1 MNKWLRSLALALL
14 VIFIIVTPVFAQT
27 YRFTVDESVV
37 DAYFNSDGTLTLVY
51 TYTFTNDP
59 SASPIDYVDIGMPNG
74 NFDLSSVSASVNGK
88 SISDISRASAQNLTS
103 GSDGIT
109 LALHGDAI
117 QPGQTG
123 TVTARVEG
131 IKRVYYTYSKGETRD
146 YASVRF
152 SPNFF
157 GSQFVQG
164 FTHLKVSFHLPNGVT
179 PDQPQ
184 YELQS
189 SDWPGTQ
196 EPATYLDDEGRVTY
210 TWESPQA
217 SAAQRY
223 EFSAAFPASAIPQ
236 ESLSTGFSF
245 DPSILICICI
255 GLLFVGIFG
264 FAIYASTVA
273 ARKRKMQY
281 LPPKI
286 AIEGHGI
293 KRGLTAVEAA
303 ILMEQPM
310 DKILTMVLFGVIKKG
325 AASVISKEPLE
336 VKVADAKPEGLQPY
350 ESEFLDAFQVPAG
363 KERQRAMQAVM
374 VTLVKTVAEK
384 MKGFSRKETIAYY
397 DDINKRAWA
406 QVQAA
411 GTPEIKSQKYDEYM
425 EWTMLGKDYEN
436 QTKEVFSSGPVF
448 VPMWWGHFDPTYHAP
463 STPVS
468 GGIPSGGQS
477 GNVTVTLPSLP
488 GADFAA
494 SMVSGVQN
502 FAGNLVGDITSFTSG
517 VTNKTNP
524 PPPPPPPSS
533 YRGGGGG
540 GGHSCAC
547 ACACAGCACACAGG
561 GR

>member
-1 MNKWLRSLALALL
+1 MKKILCSFILTLLVLALIFSPAL
-14 VIFIIVTPVFAQT
+14 AQT
-27 YRFTVDESVV
+27 YRFSVPESIV
-37 DAYFNSDGTLTLVY
+37 DAYFNSDGTLTLQY
-51 TYTFTNDP
+51 TYTFSNDA
-59 SASPIDYVDIGMPNG
+59 SASPIDFVDIGMPNG
-74 NFDLSSVSASVNGK
+74 NFDLSNVSASVDGK
-88 SISDISRASAQNLTS
+88 AITDISRASSENLTS
-103 GSDGIT
+103 GNDGIT

-117 QPGQTG
+117 QPGAQG
-123 TVTARVEG
+123 TVIARVEG
-131 IKRVYYTYSKGETRD
+131 IKKVYYTYSKGETQN

-164 FTHLKVSFHLPNGVT
+164 LTHLKVSFHLPVDVT

-184 YELQS
+184 YELQK
-189 SDWPGTQ
+189 SDWPGTA
-196 EPATYLDDEGRVTY
+196 EPASFLDDQGRVTY
-210 TWESPQA
+210 VWESSQA

-223 EFSAAFPASAIPQ
+223 EFSAAFPASVIPQ

-245 DPSILICICI
+245 DPTMLICLCI
-255 GLLFVGIFG
+255 GIGFVGIFG
-264 FAIYASTVA
+264 FAIYSASVA
-273 ARKRKMQY
+273 AKKRKMQY

-325 AASVISKEPLE
+325 TASVVTKEPLE
-336 VKVADAKPEGLQPY
+336 VKVLNESKEGLQPY
-350 ESEFLDAFQVPAG
+350 EVEFLDAFKNPAG
-363 KERQRAMQAVM
+363 KVRQKAMQEVM
-374 VTLVKTVAEK
+374 VTLVKTVSEK
-384 MKGFSRKETIAYY
+384 MKGFSRKETIAFYE
-397 DDINKRAWA
+397 DINKRAWE

-425 EWTMLGKDYEN
+425 EWTMLNKDY
-436 QTKEVFSSGPVF
+436 QDRTKETFSSGPVF
-448 VPMWWGHFDPTYHAP
+448 VPMWWGNFDPTYHAP
-463 STPVS
+463 SAPISS
-468 GGIPSGGQS
+468 GMPSGGVPS

-494 SMVSGVQN
+494 SMVNGVQS
-502 FAGNLVGDITSFTSG
+502 FAGNLVGDITAFTSG

-524 PPPPPPPSS
+524 PPPPSTS
-533 YRGGGGG
+533 TYRGGGGG

>member
-1 MNKWLRSLALALL
+1 MKKLLGSLALSLLIVAL
-14 VIFIIVTPVFAQT
+14 IFSPAFAQT
-27 YRFTVDESVV
+27 YRFSVDESIV
-37 DAYFNSDGTLTLVY
+37 DAYFESDGTLTLQY
-51 TYTFTNDP
+51 SYTFSNDS
-59 SASPIDYVDIGMPNG
+59 SASPIDFVDIGMPNG
-74 NFDLSSVSASVNGK
+74 NFDLGNVSAWIDGK
-88 SISDISRASAQNLTS
+88 VITDISRASSENLTS
-103 GSDGIT
+103 GNDGIT
-109 LALHGDAI
+109 LALAGDAI
-117 QPGQTG
+117 QPGARG
-123 TVTARVEG
+123 TVIARVVG
-131 IKRVYYTYSKGETRD
+131 IQKVYYTYSKGETQD

-157 GSQFVQG
+157 GSNFVQG
-164 FTHLKVSFHLPNGVT
+164 LTHLKVSFHLPAAVT

-189 SDWPGTQ
+189 SDWPGSQ
-196 EPATYLDDEGRVTY
+196 EPTAFLDEEGRVTY
-210 TWESPQA
+210 VWESSQA

-223 EFSAAFPASAIPQ
+223 EYSAAFPATVIPQ

-245 DPSILICICI
+245 DPTVLICLCV
-255 GLLFVGIFG
+255 GLGFVGIFG
-264 FAIYASTVA
+264 FAIYSASKA
-273 ARKRKMQY
+273 AKKRKMQY

-325 AASVISKEPLE
+325 KVAVTSKEPLE
-336 VKVADAKPEGLQPY
+336 VKVLTESKEGLQPY
-350 ESEFLDAFQVPAG
+350 EVEFLDAIKLPAG
-363 KERQRAMQAVM
+363 KERQKAMQEVM
-374 VTLVKTVAEK
+374 VSNVKIVAEK
-384 MKGFSRKETIAYY
+384 MKGFSRKETVTFYE
-397 DDINKRAWA
+397 DINKRAWE

-411 GTPEIKSQKYDEYM
+411 GTPEIKSQKYDEFM
-425 EWTMLGKDYEN
+425 EWTMLDKDYQDRTRE
-436 QTKEVFSSGPVF
+436 TFGTGPVF
-448 VPMWWGHFDPTYHAP
+448 VPMWWGNFDPTYHAP
-463 STPVS
+463 LSPVS
-468 GGIPSGGQS
+468 SGIPSGGVTP

-488 GADFAA
+488 GGDFAA
-494 SMVSGVQN
+494 SMVSGVQS
-502 FAGNLVGDITSFTSG
+502 FAGNLVGDITAFTSG

-524 PPPPPPPSS
+524 PPPPSTSS